1 VGLPLGGALAAIS
14 AVSAGLAAATGV
26 SAATL
31 EHRPLPPGGVHG
43 DIRAAHSRLAEH
55 IAVGERL
62 LPRRD
67 EVIPIDRTQGLMTVV
82 PVTAQLSWQLRQ
94 QEAAAK
100 PCPLRIQFPLIVVT
114 AGLLVVC
121 DAKGA
126 QPLVCHRLEGGAV
139 KLDEK
144 TCTVVLRP
152 AAWAPMSPELPESR
166 ALALRLD
173 LRLPLEDWRTW
184 ARLLRSLA

>member
-1 VGLPLGGALAAIS
+1 MLVGLR
-14 AVSAGLAAATGV
+14 VVKRAGVKMSMTIA
-26 SAATL
+26 
-31 EHRPLPPGGVHG
+31 GGVHG

-126 QPLVCHRLEGGAV
+126 QPLVCHRLEG
-139 KLDEK
+139 K
-144 TCTVVLRP
+144 
-152 AAWAPMSPELPESR
+152 
-166 ALALRLD
+166 
-173 LRLPLEDWRTW
+173 
-184 ARLLRSLA
+184 LRSEILPHGSVNQSFCHHGCTLVLCWCAMLHLCLAHWKMSMVSICRGWI